1 MRIFLFLAISFL
13 MNCCDAPTSTQSE
26 DVRETILK
34 LIDADNR
41 SDLKTVLECY
51 SDTIAFYPI
60 GRQSISGIAS
70 VRKSY
75 EELFSKSKLNL
86 ATQILDIKIFEDE
99 ALVKG
104 LNTGSK
110 TNRMDSTVAPLHDNY
125 IALLVKG
132 ESGKWKITKLIW
144 GF

>member
-1 MRIFLFLAISFL
+1 MRVISLLLFALIWMSCKNGKSNEVEKVKNTIF
-13 MNCCDAPTSTQSE
+13 
-26 DVRETILK
+26 K

-60 GRQSISGIAS
+60 GRQSISGIAA

-86 ATQILDIKIFEDE
+86 ATQILDIKIFEDD

-110 TNRMDSTVAPLHDNY
+110 VNQLDSTVAPLHDNY
-125 IALLVKG
+125 IALLVRG